1 MLAQVLA
8 QKLAQVLALKLAQ
21 ELAQEF
27 AQELAQ
33 EFAQGLA
40 QEHGDAVVASF
51 SFYIGLWDISPLEH
65 NQNWQSTCN
74 GGNLHRYNFVEM
86 ADSHLIF
93 DMIQHMNLNNELP
106 RHL

>member
-1 MLAQVLA
+1 MLAQVPA
-8 QKLAQVLALKLAQ
+8 RKLAQVLALKLAP
-21 ELAQEF
+21 EF

-33 EFAQGLA
+33 ELAQGLA